1 MKRFA
6 PILAATAGLLL
17 SPALAQAETVHLQA
31 TLSAA
36 SEVPPKASGGT
47 GKVDA
52 TLDTGTHLLD
62 YTVDY
67 SGLTGPATMAHFHGP
82 AKTGANAGVAV
93 PLSSPLD
100 SPIKGS
106 ATLTPAQQQQLL
118 GGLMY
123 VNVHTAANP
132 GGEIRGQVMVAK

>member
-1 MKRFA
+1 MKRLVA
-6 PILAATAGLLL
+6 TLAVTAGLL
-17 SPALAQAETVHLQA
+17 SSAALARAETVHLQA
-31 TLSAA
+31 TLNAA
-36 SEVPPKASGGT
+36 TEVPPKSSGGT

-52 TLDTGTHLLD
+52 TLDTETHLLT

-67 SGLTGPATMAHFHGP
+67 SGLTGTATMAHFHGP
-82 AKTGANAGVAV
+82 AKVGANAGVAV

-106 ATLTPAQQQQLL
+106 ATLTEAQQKQLL
-118 GGLMY
+118 DGLMY

-132 GGEIRGQVMVAK
+132 GGEIRGQVEVAK

>member
-6 PILAATAGLLL
+6 AILAVAAGLL
-17 SPALAQAETVHLQA
+17 SSAALARAETVHLQA
-31 TLSAA
+31 TLNAA
-36 SEVPPKASGGT
+36 TEVPPKASGGS

-52 TLDTGTHLLD
+52 TLDTDTHLLT

-82 AKTGANAGVAV
+82 AKPGANAGVAV

-106 ATLTPAQQQQLL
+106 ATLTEAQQKQLL
-118 GGLMY
+118 DGLMY

-132 GGEIRGQVMVAK
+132 GGEIRGQVTAAK